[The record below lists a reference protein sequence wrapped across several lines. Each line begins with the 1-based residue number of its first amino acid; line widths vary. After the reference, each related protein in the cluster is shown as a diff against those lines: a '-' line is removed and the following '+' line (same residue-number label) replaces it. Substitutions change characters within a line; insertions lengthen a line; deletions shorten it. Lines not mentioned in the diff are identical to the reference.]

1 MAYVEIETPDGVRQ
15 VRLDRPCISIGRLS
29 YNDVALPYSQISRQ
43 HAELRL
49 VDGVWWI
56 ADLHSTNGLHVGA
69 ERVGEQ
75 RLTDGAIVA
84 LAPDIH
90 LRYVAEA
97 GDEAPRN
104 APAPAVSRPSPASG
118 LSGGDTTR
126 PRPWLLEQGASSGG
140 RRPSAGPAP
149 QAPAPPSARGVT
161 PARPASTPAAH
172 PGAAP
177 TPRPASTP
185 AARAFGPRSPFADDE
200 ERYIPP
206 GMVAQGG
213 ASAAPL
219 LPPVPGIDSFAP
231 PPAQHATAGMND
243 VTASYGYR
251 SPSGAITGGAGY
263 YDPYQR
269 ATGAPAP
276 SLLHVCQTCGQ
287 LTAPDAVYCQNCHHP
302 IAYECPN
309 CHLSLLPIQDRCPR
323 CQAPNPASVR
333 RAHRNP
339 GG

>member
-15 VRLDRPCISIGRLS
+15 VRLDRPQISIGRLS
-29 YNDVALPYSQISRQ
+29 YNDVSLPYSQISRQ

-56 ADLHSTNGLHVGA
+56 ADLHSTNGLHIGA
-69 ERVGEQ
+69 ERVSEQ
-75 RLTDGAIVA
+75 RLTDGAMIA

-90 LRYVAEA
+90 LRFVAES
-97 GDEAPRN
+97 GDAPARN
-104 APAPAVSRPSPASG
+104 APASSAMPAGADSARQ
-118 LSGGDTTR
+118 
-126 PRPWLLEQGASSGG
+126 RPWLLEQGASSAAE
-140 RRPSAGPAP
+140 RRPTAGPAFQTS
-149 QAPAPPSARGVT
+149 QAP
-161 PARPASTPAAH
+161 RPAAPAS
-172 PGAAP
+172 
-177 TPRPASTP
+177 RPASTP

-206 GMVAQGG
+206 GMAAQGG
-213 ASAAPL
+213 PPAGGPL
-219 LPPVPGIDSFAP
+219 LPPIPGSPAYSGPSARPGAAP
-231 PPAQHATAGMND
+231 ARSTPGGATNGGAND
-243 VTASYGYR
+243 VTASYGY
-251 SPSGAITGGAGY
+251 SAPSGADSAGR

-269 ATGAPAP
+269 GASNPA
-276 SLLHVCQTCGQ
+276 STLLHVCQTCGQ

-323 CQAPNPASVR
+323 CHAPNPASVR

>member
-15 VRLDRPCISIGRLS
+15 VHLDRPRMSIGRLS

-56 ADLHSTNGLHVGA
+56 ADLHSTNGLHIGA

-75 RLTDGAIVA
+75 RLTDGEVVA
-84 LAPDIH
+84 LAPDVH
-90 LRYVAEA
+90 LRFVAER
-97 GDEAPRN
+97 GAPLASS
-104 APAPAVSRPSPASG
+104 APAPSGPAA
-118 LSGGDTTR
+118 DTSNT
-126 PRPWLLEQGASSGG
+126 RPWLLNQASSASSQAAT
-140 RRPSAGPAP
+140 RPTAGPSP
-149 QAPAPPSARGVT
+149 QAPQPSRAAP
-161 PARPASTPAAH
+161 PARPASM
-172 PGAAP
+172 
-177 TPRPASTP
+177 PASRPISSP

-206 GMVAQGG
+206 GMAAQGAPPAG
-213 ASAAPL
+213 AAL
-219 LPPVPGIDSFAP
+219 LPPIPGAGAFGAAPTVPAAGPLAG
-231 PPAQHATAGMND
+231 ATSPTGQSA
-243 VTASYGYR
+243 TASYGY
-251 SPSGAITGGAGY
+251 GASVEAGAGGPGL

-269 ATGAPAP
+269 GMSGPAP
-276 SLLHVCQTCGQ
+276 TLLHVCQTCGQ

-309 CHLSLLPIQDRCPR
+309 CRLSLLPIQDRCPR
-323 CQAPNPASVR
+323 CQTPNPASVR